1 MLHPLNKHPV
11 GVRNT
16 LSEQQIIEW
25 EQSQEDGQGVNVSRY
40 QRVSF
45 IVNDRQIPK
54 LIDFLPYIEVRH
66 YFGRRRPPGSRPSS
80 RASLETV
87 PSPAARPPFPGS

>member
-25 EQSQEDGQGVNVSRY
+25 YQSQEDGQGVNVSQY
-40 QRVSF
+40 QRASF

-54 LIDFLPYIEVRH
+54 LINLIDIDVRH
-66 YFGRRRPPGSRPSS
+66 YFERMRRIWSRPPS
-80 RASLETV
+80 RASLDTV
-87 PSPAARPPFPGS
+87 PSPAARPPFLGA